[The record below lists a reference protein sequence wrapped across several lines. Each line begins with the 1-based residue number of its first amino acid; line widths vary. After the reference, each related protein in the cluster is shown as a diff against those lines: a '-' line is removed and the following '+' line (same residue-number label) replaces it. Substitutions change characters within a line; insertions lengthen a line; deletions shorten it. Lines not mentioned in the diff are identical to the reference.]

1 MKIRDENVMVL
12 GGYGEV
18 GNAVCRQLLPHKP
31 KRLVITSLRKDEAR
45 HAVEELRK
53 APSGDSCEIIPFHG
67 NLFVRWGLK
76 DMTMSDISAKL
87 GSLRLVVDDNLAELN
102 KDILASSTLYRLIV
116 EYRPAIIVDCITT
129 ATGLA
134 YRNAYHQYEQF
145 RASIASGGAPDHHA
159 DSAYRIF
166 FTMSVPALI
175 RHTQI
180 LQEAMKRAQTQLYLK
195 VGTTG
200 TGGMGL
206 NIPFTHGEENPSRL
220 LITKAAVAGAQTM
233 LLFALSR
240 TPGGPIIKEIK
251 PAALIGWK
259 GVGRGTIKK
268 AGRPVK
274 LYDCVPENAY
284 RLVSGTPFRYIPE
297 TDMEHPS
304 HGDELEG
311 VYIDTGENGVFSP
324 DEFKIITSL
333 GLMEFVT
340 PEEVAQTAIL
350 TIRGVSSSKD
360 VLGAL
365 DGAVT
370 GPSYRGGFLRE
381 FVLKR
386 AASLGTGSPSYGL
399 IGPRVSKL
407 ILEATL
413 LRFTFHTMEDTI
425 KAPPSVVA
433 CTLKEHLA
441 KDRGTRQ
448 SALSIGIPILL
459 PDGERLLFVRR
470 KVKDKAWEE
479 EPWIINQDNIER
491 WASRE
496 WIDLRVGNMS
506 RWQDRFRK
514 MLREINEGAKDTSSR
529 FDRENGFR
537 FRDGTGKTMIDAGE
551 VAAWVLIHEFGG
563 GRIQAYTETGDRYAE
578 PA

>member
-1 MKIRDENVMVL
+1 MEIRDRSVIVL

-31 KRLVITSLRKDEAR
+31 KQLVVTSLREDEAR
-45 HAVEELRK
+45 HTVEELRK
-53 APSGDSCEIIPFHG
+53 VPSGDSCEIIPFHG
-67 NLFVRWGLK
+67 NLFVRWDLK
-76 DMTMSDISAKL
+76 DMTMSDISAKPE
-87 GSLRLVVDDNLAELN
+87 SLRLVVDDNLAELN
-102 KDILASSTLYRLIV
+102 EDILTSSTLYRLIV
-116 EYRPAIIVDCITT
+116 EYRPAIIVDCVTT

-134 YRNAYHQYEQF
+134 YRNAYHQYEEF
-145 RASIASGGAPDHHA
+145 RGSIPGGAAPGHHA
-159 DSAYRIF
+159 DAVYGVF
-166 FTMSVPALI
+166 FTMSIPALI
-175 RHTQI
+175 RHIQI

-220 LITKAAVAGAQTM
+220 LMTKVAVAGAQTM
-233 LLFALSR
+233 LLFALGI
-240 TPGGPIIKEIK
+240 TPGWPIIKEIK
-251 PAALIGWK
+251 PAALISWK
-259 GVGRGTIKK
+259 GVGKGIIKK

-274 LYDCVPENAY
+274 LYDCMPENAY
-284 RLVSGTPFRYIPE
+284 RLVSGTPFRYIPD
-297 TDMEHPS
+297 TDTEHPP
-304 HGDELEG
+304 HGEELEG

-350 TIRGVSSSKD
+350 TILGASSSKD

-407 ILEATL
+407 ILEATFL
-413 LRFTFHTMEDTI
+413 KFTFHTMEDAI
-425 KAPPSVVA
+425 KAPSNVVA
-433 CTLKEHLA
+433 RTLEEHLA
-441 KDRGTRQ
+441 KDRGARQ

-459 PDGERLLFVRR
+459 SDGERLLFVRR

-479 EPWIINQDNIER
+479 EPWTVNQDNIER

-496 WIDLRVGNMS
+496 WIDLRAGNMS
-506 RWQDRFRK
+506 RWQDRFR
-514 MLREINEGAKDTSSR
+514 MILQEINEGDEDTSSR
-529 FDRENGFR
+529 LDRGNGFWP
-537 FRDGTGKTMIDAGE
+537 RDSAGKTIIDAGE
-551 VAAWVLIHEFGG
+551 IAAWILIHELGG
-563 GRIQAYTETGDRYAE
+563 GRAHAYMETGGPYAE
-578 PA
+578 PV

>member
-1 MKIRDENVMVL
+1 MEIRDGSVMVL

-18 GNAVCRQLLPHKP
+18 GNAVCKQLLLHKP
-31 KRLVITSLRKDEAR
+31 KQLIVTSLREDEVR
-45 HAVEELRK
+45 SAVEGLRK
-53 APSGDSCEIIPFHG
+53 ASSGDSCEIIPFYG
-67 NLFVRWGLK
+67 NLFVRWDLK
-76 DMTMSDISAKL
+76 DMALSEIAAKPEF
-87 GSLRLVVDDNLAELN
+87 LRLVVDDNMAELN
-102 KDILASSTLYRLIV
+102 EDILASSTLYRLIT
-116 EYRPAIIVDCITT
+116 EYRPSVIVDCVTT

-134 YRNAYHQYEQF
+134 YRNVYHQYEEL
-145 RASIASGGAPDHHA
+145 RAAITPDTAPDHHA
-159 DSAYRIF
+159 DSVYRVF
-166 FTMSVPALI
+166 FTMSIPALI

-180 LQEAMKRAQTQLYLK
+180 LQEATKRAQTQLYLK

-220 LITKAAVAGAQTM
+220 LMTKAAVAGAQTM

-240 TPGGPIIKEIK
+240 TPGWPIIKEIK
-251 PAALIGWK
+251 PAALISWK
-259 GVGRGTIKK
+259 GVGMGKIKK
-268 AGRPVK
+268 AGQPVK
-274 LYDCVPENAY
+274 LYDCMPENAH
-284 RLVSGTPFRYIPE
+284 RLVSGTSFRYATDTGAGNPSGE
-297 TDMEHPS
+297 T
-304 HGDELEG
+304 ELEG
-311 VYIDTGENGVFSP
+311 VYVDTGENGVFSL
-324 DEFKIITSL
+324 DEFKVITAL

-340 PEEVAQTAIL
+340 PEEIAQTAVL
-350 TIRGVSSSKD
+350 TILGVSTSKD

-365 DGAVT
+365 DGAVM

-381 FVLKR
+381 SVLKR
-386 AASLGTGSPSYGL
+386 AASLGTCGPSYGL

-413 LRFTFHTMEDTI
+413 LKLAFHTIEDAI
-425 KAPPSVVA
+425 KVPSDVVA
-433 CTLKEHLA
+433 RTLKEHLA

-491 WASRE
+491 WASRQ

-514 MLREINEGAKDTSSR
+514 ILREINKKNEDTGSR
-529 FDRENGFR
+529 FDLGNGFR
-537 FRDGTGKTMIDAGE
+537 SRDGTGKTMIDAGE

-563 GRIQAYTETGDRYAE
+563 GRAHAYRETGGFYTNS
-578 PA
+578 P